1 MEATNFIEEII
12 NKDLED
18 GAVSE
23 IVTRFP
29 PEPNGYLHIGHA
41 KAICINFGI
50 KEKYHGKCNLRFD
63 DTNPAKEDDEYVEAI
78 KEDIK
83 WLGFSWDELLFASDY
98 FEKMYD
104 CAVLLI
110 KKGLA
115 YVDDLTAEEIKN
127 TRGTLTE
134 GGKESPNRNRPVEE
148 SLDLFERMR
157 KGEFEDG
164 KYVLRAKIDMSSP
177 NINMRDPVIYRI
189 VHAPHMRQGDKW
201 VIYPMYD
208 FAHPLEDAFEGITHS
223 LCSLEFENHRPLYDW
238 VVDNCD
244 IVKKPKQR
252 EFARLNITNC
262 IMSKRYLKKLVDT
275 EVVDGWDDPRMPTI
289 CGLRRRGYTPE
300 SIRDF
305 CGRIGVSKVDS
316 ELDIR
321 NLEACIREDLNNNA
335 PRAMAVLKPI
345 KVTLTNYDGSEIV
358 TVENHPAR
366 EDMGTR
372 EMTFS
377 KDIYI
382 DADDFSED
390 PPSKW
395 KRLSPNG
402 MVRLKGA
409 YVIVCDEVVKNE
421 DGSIKELKCRYL
433 PESKSGIPDETGRFK
448 KVGTI
453 QYVDANNCVRFKARK
468 FDYLLRRPDYQ
479 GQDFSELINENTVEE
494 FDAVGEKMLETAPF
508 GSRFQFIRLGYY
520 IKDEKSNSFGEI
532 VSLKDGFKM

>member
-1 MEATNFIEEII
+1 MEANNFIEEII
-12 NKDLED
+12 NKDIEE
-18 GAVSE
+18 GRVSE

-41 KAICINFGI
+41 KALCINFGI

-63 DTNPAKEDDEYVEAI
+63 DTNPAKEDTEYVEAI

-83 WLGFSWDELLFASDY
+83 WLGFSWDNLFFASDY
-98 FEKMYD
+98 FDKMFD

-115 YVDDLTAEEIKN
+115 YVDDLSAEEIKN

-148 SLDLFERMR
+148 SLDLFERM
-157 KGEFEDG
+157 KNGEFADG
-164 KYVLRAKIDMSSP
+164 QYVLRAKIDMSSP

-189 VHAPHMRQGDKW
+189 VHARHMRQGDKW

-238 VVDNCD
+238 VIDNCD

-252 EFARLNITNC
+252 EFARLNITCC
-262 IMSKRYLKKLVDT
+262 IMSKRYLKKLVD
-275 EVVDGWDDPRMPTI
+275 EGVVDGWDDPRMPTI

-300 SIRDF
+300 SIKDF
-305 CGRIGVSKVDS
+305 CNRIGVSKVDS

-321 NLEACIREDLNNNA
+321 NLEACVREDLNNNA
-335 PRAMAVLKPI
+335 PRAMAVLKPL
-345 KVTLTNYDGSEIV
+345 KVTLTNYDGSEELE
-358 TVENHPAR
+358 VENHPGR
-366 EDMGTR
+366 EDLGSR
-372 EMTFS
+372 KITFS

-382 DADDFSED
+382 DADDFSEN
-390 PPSKW
+390 PPPKW

-402 MVRLKGA
+402 TVRLKGA
-409 YVIVCDEVVKNE
+409 YVIVCDEV
-421 DGSIKELKCRYL
+421 IKGENGKVVELKCRYI

-453 QYVDANNCVRFKARK
+453 QFVDANNCYRFKARK
-468 FDYLLRRPDYQ
+468 FDYLLRRAEYQ

-494 FDAVGEKMLETAPF
+494 FDAVGEKSLENAPF

-520 IKDEKSNSFGEI
+520 IKDEKSNTFGEI
-532 VSLKDGFKM
+532 VSLKDGFKA

>member
-382 DADDFSED
+382 DADDFSEA

-494 FDAVGEKMLETAPF
+494 FDAVGEKMIETAPF

>member
-18 GAVSE
+18 GAVDE
-23 IVTRFP
+23 IITRFP

-83 WLGFSWDELLFASDY
+83 WLGFSWDNLLFASDY

-134 GGKESPNRNRPVEE
+134 GGKESPNRNRPIEE

-275 EVVDGWDDPRMPTI
+275 GVVDGWDDPRMPTI

-300 SIRDF
+300 AIRDF

-345 KVTLTNYDGSEIV
+345 KVTLTNYEGTETV

-366 EDMGTR
+366 EDLGTR

-382 DADDFSED
+382 DADDFSEN

-409 YVIVCDEVVKNE
+409 YVIVCDEVVKND
-421 DGSIKELKCRYL
+421 DGSIKDLKCRYL
-433 PESKSGIPDETGRFK
+433 PESKSGIPDEMGRFK

-453 QYVDANNCVRFKARK
+453 QYIDANNCVRFKARK

-494 FDAVGEKMLETAPF
+494 FDAVGEKMLEMAPY

>member
-23 IVTRFP
+23 IITRFP

-134 GGKESPNRNRPVEE
+134 GGKESPNRNRPIEE

-157 KGEFEDG
+157 KGEFDDG

-223 LCSLEFENHRPLYDW
+223 LCSLEFENHRPLYEW

-275 EVVDGWDDPRMPTI
+275 AVVDGWDDPRMPTL

-300 SIRDF
+300 SIKDF

-345 KVTLTNYDGSEIV
+345 KVTLTNYEGSEV
-358 TVENHPAR
+358 LTVENHPAR
-366 EDMGTR
+366 EEMGTR

-377 KDIYI
+377 NELYI
-382 DADDFSED
+382 DADDFAEV

-395 KRLSPNG
+395 KRLSLGG

-409 YVIVCDEVVKNE
+409 YVITCDEIVKND

-453 QYVDANNCVRFKARK
+453 QFVDAKNCARFKARK

-479 GQDFSELINENTVEE
+479 GQDFAELINENTVEE
-494 FDAVGEKMLETAPF
+494 FDAVGEKMLEEAPF
-508 GSRFQFIRLGYY
+508 GTRFQFIRLGYY